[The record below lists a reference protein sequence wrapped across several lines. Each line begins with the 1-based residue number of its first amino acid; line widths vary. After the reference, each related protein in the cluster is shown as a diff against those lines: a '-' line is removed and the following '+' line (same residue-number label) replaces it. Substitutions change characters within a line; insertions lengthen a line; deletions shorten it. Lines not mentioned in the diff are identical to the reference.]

1 MNTYEILDNENNVI
15 NTIIATEDFVASEY
29 AGQYRLKDMPNL
41 PPPPP
46 VPAIITKIAMITRF
60 TDSEYTAILSSAKT
74 DVETQG
80 WVDRLYATLSIN
92 LIDPRTIAGVNM
104 FVSKG
109 LLTQERATE
118 ILNPVVKPGEAA

>member
-15 NTIIATEDFVASEY
+15 NTIIATEDFVESEHPNR
-29 AGQYRLKDMPNL
+29 YRLKDMSNL

-46 VPAIITKIAMITRF
+46 IPAIITKIAMITRF
-60 TDSEYTAILSSAKT
+60 TDSEYTGILSSAKT
-74 DVETQG
+74 DVETQA
-80 WVDRLYATLSIN
+80 WVDRLYAALSIN

-109 LLTQERATE
+109 LITQERATE
-118 ILNPVVKPGEAA
+118 ILNPVMQPGEAA